1 MNTAVRSALNL
12 VIQQIN
18 AVAIRFLSYFQIW
31 TPTLSLKE
39 RQRLLKKAAKRM
51 KEQPRVQRVVMPS
64 KPITDPSFGYVNSAL
79 TDVSA
84 TWKKHSTGVNNA
96 GLFNNPNADR
106 KNDKESGGEVPTQ
119 KIRRVQ

>member
-1 MNTAVRSALNL
+1 MSNIVHSALNL
-12 VIQQIN
+12 VTHHTN
-18 AVAIRFLSYFQIW
+18 AVMIRFLSYFQIW

-39 RQRLLKKAAKRM
+39 RQRLLRKAAKRM
-51 KEQPRVQRVVMPS
+51 KEQPKVQRVVMPS
-64 KPITDPSFGYVNSAL
+64 KPITDPTFGYVNSAL

-96 GLFNNPNADR
+96 GLFNNPNANG
-106 KNDKESGGEVPTQ
+106 KNHKESGAEMSPQ

>member
-1 MNTAVRSALNL
+1 MTSIVRSALNL
-12 VIQQIN
+12 VIQHLN
-18 AVAIRFLSYFQIW
+18 VVMIRFLSYFQIW
-31 TPTLSLKE
+31 TPTLSLKQ
-39 RQRLLKKAAKRM
+39 RQRLLRKAAKRM
-51 KEQPRVQRVVMPS
+51 KEQPKVQRVVMPS

-84 TWKKHSTGVNNA
+84 TWKKHLTGVNNA

-106 KNDKESGGEVPTQ
+106 KNDKESGTEMPTQ

>member
-1 MNTAVRSALNL
+1 MSITVRSALNL
-12 VIQQIN
+12 VTQQIN
-18 AVAIRFLSYFQIW
+18 VAMTRFLSYFQIW

-39 RQRLLKKAAKRM
+39 RTKLRQKAAKRL
-51 KEQPRVQRVVMPS
+51 KEQPKTQRVVMPS
-64 KPITDPSFGYVNSAL
+64 KLITDPTFGYVNSAL

-84 TWKKHSTGVNNA
+84 TWKKHSTGVKNA

-106 KNDKESGGEVPTQ
+106 ENDKEVRREVSTQ

>member
-1 MNTAVRSALNL
+1 MSITVRSALSL
-12 VIQQIN
+12 ATQQIN
-18 AVAIRFLSYFQIW
+18 VVMTRFLSYFQIW

-39 RQRLLKKAAKRM
+39 RQRLLRKAARRV
-51 KEQPRVQRVVMPS
+51 KEQPKTQRVVMPS
-64 KPITDPSFGYVNSAL
+64 KLITDPTFGYVNSAL

-96 GLFNNPNADR
+96 GLFNNPNEDR
-106 KNDKESGGEVPTQ
+106 KNDKEARGQLSAQ

>member
-1 MNTAVRSALNL
+1 MSITVRSVLNL
-12 VIQQIN
+12 ATQQIN
-18 AVAIRFLSYFQIW
+18 VAMTRFLSYFQIW

-39 RQRLLKKAAKRM
+39 RTKLRQKAAKRL
-51 KEQPRVQRVVMPS
+51 KEQPKTQRVVMPS
-64 KPITDPSFGYVNSAL
+64 KLITDPTFGYVNSAL

-84 TWKKHSTGVNNA
+84 TWKKHSTGVKNA

>member
-1 MNTAVRSALNL
+1 MNIVVRSALNL

-18 AVAIRFLSYFQIW
+18 AAVIRFLSYFQIW

-51 KEQPRVQRVVMPS
+51 KEQPKVQRVVMPS
-64 KPITDPSFGYVNSAL
+64 KLITDPSFGYVNSAL

>member
-1 MNTAVRSALNL
+1 MNTTVRSALNL
-12 VIQQIN
+12 VIQQIS
-18 AVAIRFLSYFQIW
+18 AVMMRFLSYFQIW
-31 TPTLSLKE
+31 TPTLSIKE
-39 RQRLLKKAAKRM
+39 RQKLLKKAAKRM

-64 KPITDPSFGYVNSAL
+64 KLITDPSFGYVNSAL

>member
-1 MNTAVRSALNL
+1 MNTAVRFALNL
-12 VIQQIN
+12 VIQQIS
-18 AVAIRFLSYFQIW
+18 AVTIRFLSYFQIW

-39 RQRLLKKAAKRM
+39 RQRLLRKAARRI
-51 KEQPRVQRVVMPS
+51 KEQPKVQRVVMPS

>member
-18 AVAIRFLSYFQIW
+18 AAVIRFLSYFQIW